1 MNSSRQTGFTLLEI
15 MLVVLL
21 MGLSAAVVTMSFSH
35 TGPKKE
41 LEKQAKKFIASAE
54 LVLDE
59 TVLSGQLL
67 GLVIEPDT
75 YRFVVYHE
83 EKWQPLESDRLLGE
97 QQMPEGV
104 SLEII
109 VDGLPLVQSDE
120 DDQSLFDD
128 DDDNDEPFI
137 EETEEEK
144 KKHPEPQILLFP
156 SGEISAFELHFLT
169 TDEQG
174 DNVDVLVVGDSL
186 GRLTLGRPDE
196 EQ

>member
-1 MNSSRQTGFTLLEI
+1 MKSLRQAGFTLLEV

-21 MGLSAAVVTMSFSH
+21 MGLSAAVVTLSFSH
-35 TGPKKE
+35 AGAQE
-41 LEKQAKKFIASAE
+41 ALEKQAKKFIASAE

-67 GLVIEPDT
+67 GLVIEPDS
-75 YRFVVYHE
+75 YRFVMYHE
-83 EKWQPLESDRLLGE
+83 QKWQPLESDRLLGD
-97 QQMPEGV
+97 QVMPEGV
-104 SLEII
+104 GLEVV

-128 DDDNDEPFI
+128 DSGDPLIDR
-137 EETEEEK
+137 TEEEK

-156 SGEISAFELHFLT
+156 SGEISAFELHFIT
-169 TDEQG
+169 TDEYG
-174 DNVDVLVVGDSL
+174 NNIDVLVVGDSL

>member
-21 MGLSAAVVTMSFSH
+21 MGLSAAVVTMSLSH
-35 TGPKKE
+35 ADPKKA

-67 GLVIEPDT
+67 GLVIESDT

-104 SLEII
+104 SLEIV

-120 DDQSLFDD
+120 DEQSLFDD
-128 DDDNDEPFI
+128 DDDSDDPFI

-196 EQ
+196 